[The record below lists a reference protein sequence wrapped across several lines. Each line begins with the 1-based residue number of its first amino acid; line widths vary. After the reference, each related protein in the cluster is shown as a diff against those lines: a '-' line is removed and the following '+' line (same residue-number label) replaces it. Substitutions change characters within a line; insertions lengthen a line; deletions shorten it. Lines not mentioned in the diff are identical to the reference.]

1 MKHSESIALLASA
14 LVKAQKQMEPA
25 MKNATNPHFRSHYA
39 DLTSL
44 WEACKIPLAENG
56 LCVIQM
62 PCDVSN
68 PETSLPEAGRITL
81 TTMIL
86 HTSGEFI
93 SESVSTKLSKDDCQ
107 GLGSAI
113 SYLRRYCLGAFLGL
127 TSSPDD
133 DGNAASNLPK
143 DIPYPQNKSYKPKT
157 DYIESKAISSIPPGD
172 YASTAT
178 VLITDSKLEE
188 GMSEKTGKPFKK
200 WKFKWDL
207 VDGTK
212 LNIVGVTFSSTIAAT
227 GTRAMKEKRPV
238 ILDWESGQYGNKI
251 TEMNIL

>member
-1 MKHSESIALLASA
+1 
-14 LVKAQKQMEPA
+14 
-25 MKNATNPHFRSHYA
+25 
-39 DLTSL
+39 
-44 WEACKIPLAENG
+44 
-56 LCVIQM
+56 M

-133 DGNAASNLPK
+133 DGNAASNNPREVTYQQPK
-143 DIPYPQNKSYKPKT
+143 NYKSDYVEPKS
-157 DYIESKAISSIPPGD
+157 INSIPPGD

-178 VLITDSKLEE
+178 VL
-188 GMSEKTGKPFKK
+188 
-200 WKFKWDL
+200 
-207 VDGTK
+207 
-212 LNIVGVTFSSTIAAT
+212 VTFSSTIAAT
-227 GTRAMKEKRPV
+227 GTRAMKEKKSV